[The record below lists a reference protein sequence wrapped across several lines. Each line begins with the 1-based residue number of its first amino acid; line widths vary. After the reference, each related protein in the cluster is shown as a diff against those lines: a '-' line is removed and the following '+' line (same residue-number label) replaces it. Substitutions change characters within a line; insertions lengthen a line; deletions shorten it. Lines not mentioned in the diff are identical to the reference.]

1 MSKIP
6 QSRVRLGESPS
17 TWHVPIQIPDRRS
30 ARLRFSTMHPPDTAP
45 RPSVDAQPLWGL
57 SARVPVHLNTS
68 PTSAGPAWLG
78 VTPSGAGS
86 EVRRR
91 RVWGL
96 SERLEQ
102 VGQGVVDREDRL
114 RVELD
119 VLRILQSAHSH

>member
-45 RPSVDAQPLWGL
+45 RPSVGVRPLWGL

-68 PTSAGPAWLG
+68 RTSAGPAPRPPVAQAGGRFGPLG
-78 VTPSGAGS
+78 TEKPPPDL
-86 EVRRR
+86 RLDRCHTCR
-91 RVWGL
+91 NGL
-96 SERLEQ
+96 
-102 VGQGVVDREDRL
+102 G
-114 RVELD
+114 
-119 VLRILQSAHSH
+119 